1 MHAAQS
7 NATESETFDIVKMA
21 YDIEARL
28 SRKRRL
34 TLFAGVVLASAGIFR
49 RDLVGTALFLGGAHL
64 LVKGATGQ
72 TPLEHAKTWLEH
84 DPLTLP
90 ATKKKKAKRDTV
102 DQAGV
107 ESFPASDSPS
117 HSPGRAERR
126 S

>member
-1 MHAAQS
+1 MHAAQA

-21 YDIEARL
+21 YEIEARI

-34 TLFAGVVLASAGIFR
+34 TLFAGAVLASAGIFKR
-49 RDLVGTALFLGGAHL
+49 NLVGAGLFLAGAHL
-64 LVKGATGQ
+64 LVKGATGR
-72 TPLEHAKTWLEH
+72 TPLEHAKTWLAN
-84 DPLTLP
+84 DPLSLP
-90 ATKKKKAKRDTV
+90 STKRAKRDTV

-117 HSPGRAERR
+117 HSLERR

>member
-1 MHAAQS
+1 MHTAQA

-21 YDIEARL
+21 YEIEARL

-34 TLFAGVVLASAGIFR
+34 TLFAGAVLASAGIFKR
-49 RDLVGTALFLGGAHL
+49 NLLGAGLFLAGAHL
-64 LVKGATGQ
+64 LVKGATGR
-72 TPLEHAKTWLEH
+72 TPIDHAKTWLAN

-90 ATKKKKAKRDTV
+90 STKKAKRDTV
-102 DQAGV
+102 DQAGF

-117 HSPGRAERR
+117 HSVERR